1 MAPILDPVNFFGGF
15 QPYKSLCTLH
25 AININK
31 KSVFLLQNH
40 LENRTIIAPTS
51 SQYLQVCR
59 MDMPKANLTN
69 IDKKL
74 DLVTDTFA

>member
-1 MAPILDPVNFFGGF
+1 MAIKAPDG
-15 QPYKSLCTLH
+15 
-25 AININK
+25 ANK

-40 LENRTIIAPTS
+40 LENRTTIAPTS
-51 SQYLQVCR
+51 PQYLQVCR
-59 MDMPKANLTN
+59 MDMPKANFVMTN